1 MYSGYRVKK
10 ERLFRLWR
18 SLFSFCRAIRES
30 VTLRLSEWLRIP

>member
-18 SLFSFCRAIRES
+18 SLFSFCRSIRGL